1 MMENLMDA
9 QWGKGYFNL
18 YFMLLLDHISCFH
31 SFFLLS
37 VAPQL
42 QFVIIVVISTSK
54 TFSLLLIQQLMLM
67 LPLLL
72 LGNVGK
78 IMKPFT
84 QLSEKTTKSSCLML
98 STTKSLLMMSHYPFL
113 SLSLSVSSRSAAT
126 NIGIAVFNKALNEIR
141 RGKVFFSLFCK
152 TLPSYHH

>member
-1 MMENLMDA
+1 MFPFFFPSFSRSSITICHHRRHFNKQNVFSSSHTTVNADA
-9 QWGKGYFNL
+9 
-18 YFMLLLDHISCFH
+18 
-31 SFFLLS
+31 
-37 VAPQL
+37 A
-42 QFVIIVVISTSK
+42 VVVVRK
-54 TFSLLLIQQLMLM
+54 CR
-67 LPLLL
+67 
-72 LGNVGK
+72 K